1 MDEID
6 LWIKT
11 ILFIVL
17 LAFSAFFSSSE
28 VAIFG
33 LSRRDEEEIK
43 DREDRAANKL
53 KKLLSSPQ
61 QTLITILTGNNAV
74 NVAAASLAAIL
85 TSDICNY
92 YHIPHTL
99 GIIVEIAVV
108 TGLLLILSEITPKI
122 LALRNPLI
130 MALKVAGPIS
140 FFRLTLYP
148 IVVFFTA
155 ITEFFTR
162 VLGVDKIRLT
172 YSTEELKTLVE
183 ISEEK
188 GHLEESEREMISSI
202 FEFGETLV
210 KEIMVP
216 RTDMKMVE
224 TDVSLDEI
232 VDAIKK
238 GGFSRYPVFD
248 VNRDNVIGM
257 LYAKDLLP
265 YIQQKSQDFDLP
277 SLMRPA
283 YFVPE
288 NKEIAELLRE
298 FQKEKVHLAV
308 VVDEYGGTAGIVTL
322 EDILEEIVGEIQ
334 DEYDHEKP
342 LFVKHGKDLIIAEAK
357 MTIEAVNDLLEE
369 NVISADGDYETLG
382 GFIYDLTGKIPS
394 EEEGI
399 DFGDYKFTIAEVDGQ
414 RLMKIRIEKT
424 GVSD

>member
-6 LWIKT
+6 LWVET
-11 ILFIVL
+11 VLFIVL
-17 LAFSAFFSSSE
+17 LFFSAFFSSSE

-43 DREDRAANKL
+43 EREDGSARKL
-53 KKLLSSPQ
+53 KRLLSSPQ

-85 TSDICNY
+85 TSDICSY
-92 YHIPHTL
+92 YGIPHTL

-108 TGLLLILSEITPKI
+108 TALLLILSEITPKI

-130 MALKVAGPIS
+130 VALKVAGPIN
-140 FFRLTLYP
+140 FFKILLYP
-148 IVVFFTA
+148 VAAFFTA

-162 VLGVDKIRLT
+162 VLGVDRIRLT
-172 YSTEELKTLVE
+172 YSTDELKTLVE

-188 GHLEESEREMISSI
+188 GQLEESEREMISSI

-216 RTDMKMVE
+216 RTDMKVVEMGVSLEEIVE
-224 TDVSLDEI
+224 T
-232 VDAIKK
+232 IKE

-265 YIQQKSQDFDLP
+265 YIQQKSKDFDFQ
-277 SLMRPA
+277 SLLRPA

-288 NKEIAELLRE
+288 NKEISELLRE
-298 FQKEKVHLAV
+298 FQKDKVHLAV

-334 DEYDHEKP
+334 DEYDQETP
-342 LFVKHGKDLIIAEAK
+342 LFIRDGEGVITAEAR
-357 MTIEAVNDLLEE
+357 MTIEDVNDLLEE
-369 NVISADGDYETLG
+369 DVIPADGDYETLG

-394 EEEGI
+394 EREGI
-399 DFGDYKFTIAEVDGQ
+399 DFGNYKFIIAELDGQ

-424 GVSD
+424 GV